1 MGDREEMG
9 ITCTKER
16 QLQHATLVMPCHTCP
31 LDYDHIALLLLSS
44 EEAELR
50 MNSFDNN
57 AP

>member
-1 MGDREEMG
+1 MRDREEMG

-16 QLQHATLVMPCHTCP
+16 QLQHATLVMPCHACP
-31 LDYDHIALLLLSS
+31 LDYDHIALLLLSE